1 MDAGPSAASMR
12 GAKVDSAQGSG
23 YGLPKLG
30 QIPAPASA
38 RESVQSREVTTKREI
53 GPVGRLID
61 VVA

>member
-1 MDAGPSAASMR
+1 MR
-12 GAKVDSAQGSG
+12 GAKSDSVQGSG

-30 QIPAPASA
+30 QIPAPAST
-38 RESVQSREVTTKREI
+38 RESVQLREVTTKREV